1 MIIINILT
9 CLLLLHLAFVMINL
23 SISVIVIRNLFKDDK
38 VGNNNVFIFIFTI
51 LIVASLFGAITTRI
65 LWKMR

>member
-1 MIIINILT
+1 MIISILTFLLYLYLAFIIINLFI
-9 CLLLLHLAFVMINL
+9 
-23 SISVIVIRNLFKDDK
+23 SIIVIRNLFKEDK

-51 LIVASLFGAITTRI
+51 LIVVSLFGAITTRI

>member
-1 MIIINILT
+1 MIISILT

-23 SISVIVIRNLFKDDK
+23 SISVIVIRNLFKEDK
-38 VGNNNVFIFIFTI
+38 VGNNNVFIFISSI
-51 LIVASLFGAITTRI
+51 LIVVSLFGALATRI

>member
-1 MIIINILT
+1 MIISILT
-9 CLLLLHLAFVMINL
+9 FLLYLYLAFIIINL
-23 SISVIVIRNLFKDDK
+23 SISIIVIRNLFKEDK

-51 LIVASLFGAITTRI
+51 LIVVSLFGAITTRI

>member
-1 MIIINILT
+1 MIISILT
-9 CLLLLHLAFVMINL
+9 FLLYLYLAFIIINL
-23 SISVIVIRNLFKDDK
+23 SISVIVIRNLFKEDK

-51 LIVASLFGAITTRI
+51 LIVVSLFGAITTRI